1 MHSVRAQIPRRGGI
15 MGASPSPLSHS
26 YSLGGSSDAAVHC
39 LCVQQL
45 VAIIGAV

>member
-15 MGASPSPLSHS
+15 MGPLSHS
-26 YSLGGSSDAAVHC
+26 YSLGGGSDAAVHC